1 MFDFLLVRRITLAL
15 CAVAASLSVTSDFG
29 CANPIRTLLA
39 AAAPPPASRTV
50 RFDASIDRIE
60 EDRLVLD
67 VAGYPSLPVPLDLDA
82 SLREGAAVT
91 VEVFVRAGD
100 DARAKELHVLEAG
113 DPLRLELA
121 GARPF
126 RWPATL
132 APRAETGG
140 RLWMRLA
147 DDPVRAAQ
155 ASRAI
160 EALRFE
166 VHGP

>member
-1 MFDFLLVRRITLAL
+1 MLDFLLLRRVSLAL
-15 CAVAASLSVTSDFG
+15 FAVAASLSVTSDFG
-29 CANPIRTLLA
+29 CSNPIRTLL

-50 RFDASIDRIE
+50 RFDASVDRIE

-126 RWPATL
+126 RWPAPL

-166 VHGP
+166 LHGP